1 MRTVEVSI
9 EDLGLDADDIVSL
22 IGKLNLTEADVK
34 SIIKKVV
41 NQASRWDDI
50 IQPVIEVINEELQS
64 YKQEI
69 AEAISK

>member
-1 MRTVEVSI
+1 MKTVEVSI
-9 EDLGLDADDIVSL
+9 KGLGLDADDIVYL
-22 IGKLNLTEADVK
+22 IGELNLTETDVK

-41 NQASRWDDI
+41 HQASRWDDI

-69 AEAISK
+69 AEAIK